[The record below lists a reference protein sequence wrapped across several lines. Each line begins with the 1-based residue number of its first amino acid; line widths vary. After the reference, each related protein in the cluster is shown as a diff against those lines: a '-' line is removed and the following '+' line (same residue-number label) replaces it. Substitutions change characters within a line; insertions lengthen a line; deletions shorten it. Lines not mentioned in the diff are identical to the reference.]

1 MTKLRAS
8 NRKNLF
14 NSSIEDKNQKVVF
27 VFCFNDTIRFLVVNF
42 FTQPITFLLVCLEVF
57 KEKRVVHI
65 KRNDIKTKEKDYPL
79 PLLDVLKPKN
89 IGGKYI
95 QYFLH

>member
-27 VFCFNDTIRFLVVNF
+27 VFCFNNTIRFLLVNF
-42 FTQPITFLLVCLEVF
+42 FTQPITFLLVCLEVL

-65 KRNDIKTKEKDYPL
+65 ERNDIKTKEKDYPP
-79 PLLDVLKPKN
+79 PL
-89 IGGKYI
+89 IGCFKT
-95 QYFLH
+95 